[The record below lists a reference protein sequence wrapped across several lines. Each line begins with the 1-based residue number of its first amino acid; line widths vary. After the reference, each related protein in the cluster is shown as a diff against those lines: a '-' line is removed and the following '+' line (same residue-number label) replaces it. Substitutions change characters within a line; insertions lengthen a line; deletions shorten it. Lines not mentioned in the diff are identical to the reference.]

1 MDQIWWNHIIKAR
14 SFFEEIVSE
23 TVEGGSILL
32 SLPDTIPWRNTLID
46 IVSERLR
53 VENSKNNL
61 DVIECPDMDPGEYL
75 LEQYCKK
82 EIRATYRYGVSYA
95 KFLGLCQETVLND
108 RYLWISNISSKKI
121 DEWINFVSEYQKNV
135 KDKTPGIFI
144 LEVHDDILVKKNKKG
159 IKGLAFN
166 QSIGAYDKYAFC
178 ALAASQTTC
187 KEYLR
192 PFLAE
197 IVSSVCGDDVE
208 LCAACVSY
216 GKEFLESPIAVIN
229 KIVQNNYRSDGKKYI
244 FNKNSDDIEEAVW
257 ESQLKYIFPL
267 IEDYRKY
274 FIRKYSNIIKNVLP
288 LTTSYGEKVTC
299 PEDVEL
305 GTLIYMVGKGDLN
318 VSSREYTELERY
330 RNARNKLAHMNLLD
344 IDELNIILKIGKHTL
359 KELNI

>member
-1 MDQIWWNHIIKAR
+1 MDQIWWNHIIKAHA
-14 SFFEEIVSE
+14 FLEEIVSK
-23 TVEGGSILL
+23 TVEGSSILL

-61 DVIECPDMDPGEYL
+61 DVIECPDMEPGEYL

-108 RYLWISNISSKKI
+108 RYLWVTNIPSKKL
-121 DEWINFVSEYQKNV
+121 DEWIDFVSEYQKNV
-135 KDKTPGIFI
+135 KDKTPGVFI
-144 LEVHDDILVKKNKKG
+144 LEVHDDTLAKKSKKG
-159 IKGLAFN
+159 VKSSAFN
-166 QSIGAYDKYAFC
+166 QSISAYDKYAFC

-197 IVSSVCGDDVE
+197 AVSSVCGDDVE
-208 LCAACVSY
+208 LCAACVSC
-216 GKEFLESPIAVIN
+216 GKEFLESPSAVIN
-229 KIVQNNYRSDGKKYI
+229 RIIRDNYRSDGEKYT
-244 FNKNSDDIEEAVW
+244 FNKDFND
-257 ESQLKYIFPL
+257 
-267 IEDYRKY
+267 R
-274 FIRKYSNIIKNVLP
+274 YSNAIKNVLP
-288 LTTSYGEKVTC
+288 LTTSYGEKVTN
-299 PEDVEL
+299 PADVEL

-318 VSSREYTELERY
+318 ISSREYAELERY

-344 IDELNIILKIGKHTL
+344 IGEVEIILKAGKHTVS
-359 KELNI
+359 K

>member
-1 MDQIWWNHIIKAR
+1 MDQIWWNHIIKAHA
-14 SFFEEIVSE
+14 FLEEIVSK
-23 TVEGGSILL
+23 TVEGSSILL

-61 DVIECPDMDPGEYL
+61 DVIECPDMEPGEYL

-108 RYLWISNISSKKI
+108 RYLWVTNIPSKKL
-121 DEWINFVSEYQKNV
+121 DEWIDFVSEYQKNV
-135 KDKTPGIFI
+135 KDKTPGVFI
-144 LEVHDDILVKKNKKG
+144 LEVHDDTLAKKSKKG
-159 IKGLAFN
+159 VKSLAFN
-166 QSIGAYDKYAFC
+166 QSISAYDKYAFC

-197 IVSSVCGDDVE
+197 AVSSVCGDDVE
-208 LCAACVSY
+208 LCAACVSC

-229 KIVQNNYRSDGKKYI
+229 RIIRDNYRSDGEKYT
-244 FNKNSDDIEEAVW
+244 FNKDFNDIEGSIW

-267 IEDYRKY
+267 VEDYRKY
-274 FIRKYSNIIKNVLP
+274 FINRYSNAIKNVLP
-288 LTTSYGEKVTC
+288 LTTSYGEKVTN
-299 PEDVEL
+299 PADVEL

-318 VSSREYTELERY
+318 ISSREYAELERY

-344 IDELNIILKIGKHTL
+344 IGEVEIILKAGKHTVS
-359 KELNI
+359 K

>member
-1 MDQIWWNHIIKAR
+1 MDQVWWNHIIKAH
-14 SFFEEIVSE
+14 SFLEEIVSE

-53 VENSKNNL
+53 VENSKNKL
-61 DVIECPDMDPGEYL
+61 EVIECPDMDPGEYL

-108 RYLWISNISSKKI
+108 RYLWISNIPSKKI
-121 DEWINFVSEYQKNV
+121 DKWMDFVSEYQINV

-144 LEVHDDILVKKNKKG
+144 LEVHDDTLVKKSKKG
-159 IKGLAFN
+159 VKSLVFN

-178 ALAASQTTC
+178 ALAASQTAC
-187 KEYLR
+187 KEYVR

-197 IVSSVCGDDVE
+197 IVSSICEDDVE
-208 LCAACVSY
+208 LCAACVSF
-216 GKEFLESPIAVIN
+216 GKEFLESPLAVIN
-229 KIVQNNYRSDGKKYI
+229 RIIQNNYRSDGEKYS
-244 FNKNSDDIEEAVW
+244 FNKNTDDIEGAIW

-274 FIRKYSNIIKNVLP
+274 FISRYSGAIKNVLP
-288 LTTSYGEKVTC
+288 FATGYGEKVTS

-305 GTLIYMVGKGDLN
+305 GTLICMVGKGDLN
-318 VSSREYTELERY
+318 ISSKEYSELNRY

-344 IDELNIILKIGKHTL
+344 MNELDIILKTGKHTL
-359 KELNI
+359 NK

>member
-1 MDQIWWNHIIKAR
+1 MDHVWWNHIIKAH
-14 SFFEEIVSE
+14 SFLEEIVSE
-23 TVEGGSILL
+23 TVKGGSILL

-53 VENSKNNL
+53 VENSKNKL
-61 DVIECPDMDPGEYL
+61 EVIECPDIDPGEYL

-108 RYLWISNISSKKI
+108 RYLWVSNISSEKI
-121 DEWINFVSEYQKNV
+121 EKWMDFVSEYQKNV

-144 LEVHDDILVKKNKKG
+144 LEVHDDNLVKKSKKG
-159 IKGLAFN
+159 IKSLVFN

-197 IVSSVCGDDVE
+197 TVSSICGDDVE
-208 LCAACVSY
+208 LCAECVSC
-216 GKEFLESPIAVIN
+216 GKEFLESPIVVIN
-229 KIVQNNYRSDGKKYI
+229 RIIQNNYRSSGEKYT
-244 FNKNSDDIEEAVW
+244 FNKNFDNIEGAIW

-274 FIRKYSNIIKNVLP
+274 FISRYSGAIKNVLP
-288 LTTSYGEKVTC
+288 LTTSYGEKVTS

-305 GTLIYMVGKGDLN
+305 GTLIYMVGKGNLN
-318 VSSREYTELERY
+318 ISSREYSELERY
-330 RNARNKLAHMNLLD
+330 RKARNKLAHMNLLD
-344 IDELNIILKIGKHTL
+344 IDELDIILRTGKHTL
-359 KELNI
+359 YK